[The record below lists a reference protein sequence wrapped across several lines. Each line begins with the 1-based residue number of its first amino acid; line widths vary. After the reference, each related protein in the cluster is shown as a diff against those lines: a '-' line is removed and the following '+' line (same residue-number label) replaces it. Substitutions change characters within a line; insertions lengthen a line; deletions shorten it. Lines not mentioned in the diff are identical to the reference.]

1 MMQHPAPQTPSAA
14 QWEAVLTFRE
24 LPILAETRNALR
36 QELRDPQVSFDTLVP
51 IAERDPALCW
61 HLLQA
66 ATTQNPDCREQLTG
80 AYSCLSL
87 LGMQEL
93 VRLVK
98 QLPVIDRKA
107 DDKGSKL
114 YRQALYTAHMAGCLA
129 AQWASAKGLPTGM
142 AHWSAMLAHSV
153 LWPWLLLE
161 ESSHNWLYYLSE
173 GDDIA
178 TATEKVFGT
187 EPRNWQRLVRR
198 HNLPEPAA
206 AIFAGTTLPDKNEWK
221 KLRRHDP
228 RDLDSGRRLIH
239 TSQSPSMLALTAAGA
254 AWHLH
259 MNPEGKHSRRWLEL
273 SSHAQGRKLNSLI
286 GECRTV
292 QVREASLRQSALA
305 SGIGLLAS
313 PEPVSISYPKWR
325 PAPVKANQENA
336 NQELA
341 EQAKPVNVQTAQ
353 AEAQQS
359 ATEKIRIAELT
370 EKPITVE
377 RTSSGL
383 PEDHAEEAST
393 SENTTSEIATATAN
407 TADHGRAYLNKLM
420 NQLNDSPNSF
430 GDWHYLMQ
438 GVLKGIRFGI
448 GIEHGCVLLPDK
460 QRKSMRMVYGEQTEG
475 LGDLSVAR
483 IPLESAPLFRQLMKK
498 RAAVHINATNRDA
511 YFKGMPTALIQ
522 ALPDELVLMSI
533 TAGQNPIGIVVAAP
547 KQREMIN
554 DDQYKRFR
562 QLCTTTSNSLVSLRK
577 LSVQRQA
584 QKRHAP

>member
-36 QELRDPQVSFDTLVP
+36 HELRDPQVSFDTLVP

-129 AQWASAKGLPTGM
+129 AQWASAKGQPTGM

-173 GDDIA
+173 GDDIV

-273 SSHAQGRKLNSLI
+273 SSHAQGRQLNSLI

-292 QVREASLRQSALA
+292 QVREATLRQSALA

-325 PAPVKANQENA
+325 PAPVKVAQTETEKA
-336 NQELA
+336 QSEQVKPERLEPERLEPEQQTPEPTNQEL
-341 EQAKPVNVQTAQ
+341 PVQNLSKQ
-353 AEAQQS
+353 AEPEQTEQKQS
-359 ATEKIRIAELT
+359 RPEPAEAPEPAEK
-370 EKPITVE
+370 
-377 RTSSGL
+377 
-383 PEDHAEEAST
+383 
-393 SENTTSEIATATAN
+393 TATAAN
-407 TADHGRAYLNKLM
+407 TVNHGRAYLNKLM

-438 GVLKGIRFGI
+438 GVLKGVRFGI
-448 GIEHGCVLLPDK
+448 GVDHACVLLPDK

-498 RAAVHINATNRDA
+498 RAAVLITPANREA
-511 YFKGMPTALIQ
+511 YLKGMPTALAN
-522 ALPDELVLMSI
+522 ALPEQMMLMSI
-533 TAGQNPIGIVVAAP
+533 TAGSSPIGIVIAAP
-547 KQREMIN
+547 PSGKILEES
-554 DDQYKRFR
+554 QYKRFR
-562 QLCTTTSNSLVSLRK
+562 QLCTTTSQSLVSLRK

-584 QKRHAP
+584 QQRTVS